1 MFFFFLYWFDKLSF
15 QFEIL
20 ITLTAF
26 LHSKRVQTCFSFK
39 VTLSKR
45 YVIFRSKW
53 NILYIYKTL
62 FSSCEFCNNIFLRN
76 GSSWTSFTWIYLQ
89 TDQLNIL
96 RRSPCNLIP
105 SQFSSSIWTMSH
117 QNIRC
122 EVKIY
127 INWIINNRYIQCM
140 HIKLLRKS

>member
-1 MFFFFLYWFDKLSF
+1 MLEGVSTRETNFSFFFFLIFFRLLEAQSNVSLENWLNFICFFFLYWFDKLSF

-53 NILYIYKTL
+53 NILYIYIKPC
-62 FSSCEFCNNIFLRN
+62 FRVV
-76 GSSWTSFTWIYLQ
+76 SFATTFFWEMEVVELVSHGYIYKRI
-89 TDQLNIL
+89 N
-96 RRSPCNLIP
+96 
-105 SQFSSSIWTMSH
+105 SISYVDH
-117 QNIRC
+117 LVI
-122 EVKIY
+122 
-127 INWIINNRYIQCM
+127 
-140 HIKLLRKS
+140 